1 MIGFYNYTVILTYM
15 GLASAVVGMVTA
27 LKGNLLV
34 AVVCLMVSGACDMFD
49 GKVAR
54 TKKDRTHQ
62 EKQFGIQLDSLCDIV
77 CFGVLP
83 CMIGFAAG
91 VKGPFGTA
99 YMVLYVLAALIRLA
113 YFNVMEEE
121 RQKTTETTRK
131 YYQGLPVTSAAVI
144 FPVLFAIKPVF
155 GRGFVLAYEIVLII
169 VALLFVIDFKVKKMD
184 LKGMI
189 VLLIVGTLI
198 FIRLL
203 LGGVCL

>member
-15 GLASAVVGMVTA
+15 GLASAVIGMVTA
-27 LKGNLLV
+27 LHGNLFA

-77 CFGVLP
+77 CFGILP
-83 CMIGFAAG
+83 CIIGFAAG

-121 RQKTTETTRK
+121 RQKSTQEIRK

-144 FPVLFAIKPVF
+144 FPLLFIVRPAF
-155 GRGFVLAYEIVLII
+155 GNRFVLAYEIVLII
-169 VALLFVIDFKVKKMD
+169 VALLFVLDFRVKKMD
-184 LKGMI
+184 MKGMI
-189 VLLIVGTLI
+189 VLLVVGALI

-203 LGGVCL
+203 FSGACL

>member
-131 YYQGLPVTSAAVI
+131 YYQCLPVTSAAVI
-144 FPVLFAIKPVF
+144 FPVLFEIKPVF

-189 VLLIVGTLI
+189 VLLIVGALI

>member
-169 VALLFVIDFKVKKMD
+169 VALLFGVDFKVKKMD

-189 VLLIVGTLI
+189 VLLIVGALI

>member
-27 LKGNLLV
+27 LHGNLL
-34 AVVCLMVSGACDMFD
+34 AAIVCLMVSGACDMFD

-189 VLLIVGTLI
+189 VLMIVGALI

-203 LGGVCL
+203 IGGVCL

>member
-189 VLLIVGTLI
+189 VLLIVGAFI

>member
-1 MIGFYNYTVILTYM
+1 
-15 GLASAVVGMVTA
+15 
-27 LKGNLLV
+27 
-34 AVVCLMVSGACDMFD
+34 MFD

-54 TKKDRTHQ
+54 TKKERTHQ

-189 VLLIVGTLI
+189 VLLIVGALI

>member
-1 MIGFYNYTVILTYM
+1 MIGFYNYTVILTYL

-62 EKQFGIQLDSLCDIV
+62 EKQFGIQLDLLCDIV

-113 YFNVMEEE
+113 YFN
-121 RQKTTETTRK
+121 
-131 YYQGLPVTSAAVI
+131 VI

-189 VLLIVGTLI
+189 VLLIVGALI